1 MNEQER
7 MDEVEG
13 FVDYLVTE
21 LSHQQLAVLYYQAL
35 HSTASMLNN
44 ANEDD
49 DVEIIDYND
58 LHDSNVDFMA
68 NIIKDNHSTET
79 RQ

>member
-1 MNEQER
+1 MSKENEQAE
-7 MDEVEG
+7 EVSD

-35 HSTASMLNN
+35 HSTATMINGLN
-44 ANEDD
+44 E
-49 DVEIIDYND
+49 EGETIDYND
-58 LHDSNVDFMA
+58 LHDSNIDFMA
-68 NIIKDNHSTET
+68 SVIEDNHPNET